1 MVGATVQLVL
11 HRHQPLPLRD
21 LQMTP
26 LPVAAALIALR
37 SRHGPG
43 IPGAA
48 QAELVQD
55 VPHVSLLCIHRLRIA
70 NYFLGK

>member
-1 MVGATVQLVL
+1 MGATVQLVL
-11 HRHQPLPLRD
+11 RRHQPLPLRD

-37 SRHGPG
+37 LRQGPG
-43 IPGAA
+43 TLGVA

-55 VPHVSLLCIHRLRIA
+55 VPHAKSDM
-70 NYFLGK
+70 